1 MKKIFLFSLLPT
13 LLLCQSI
20 VFSQN
25 KSVPQNVPVL
35 QQFDFVVKES
45 NSFEEYKVI
54 RKTWLNSLKISL
66 TDSITNLKSDLK
78 AIKNESASQLAEITS
93 AKKEIAQLNSQLQ
106 SLTNEKD
113 SISFL
118 GMDMSKTGYQG
129 LMWFLIGLLTLVGLV
144 FAYKFKNANLVTV
157 YAKKELKNLETEFE
171 EYRKKAIE
179 REQKARRQLQDEI
192 NKQRSTK
199 TAR

>member
-1 MKKIFLFSLLPT
+1 MKKKFLFSLLPT
-13 LLLCQSI
+13 LLLSI
-20 VFSQN
+20 SIAYTQN
-25 KSVPQNVPVL
+25 KSVPQDVPVL

-54 RKTWLNSLKISL
+54 RKTWINSLKASL
-66 TDSITNLKSDLK
+66 TDSITNLKSELK
-78 AIKNESASQLAEITS
+78 AIKSENAAQLTAITS
-93 AKKEIAQLNSQLQ
+93 SKKEIAQLNNQLQ
-106 SLTNEKD
+106 ALTNEKD

-118 GMDMSKTGYQG
+118 GMGMSKTGYQG
-129 LMWFLIGLLTLVGLV
+129 LMWFLIGLLTLVALV
-144 FAYKFKNANLVTV
+144 FAYRFKNANLVTV
-157 YAKKELKNLETEFE
+157 YAKKELKNLEIEFE

-192 NKQRSTK
+192 NKQRATK